1 MKDESPP
8 ILTKER
14 NLLVFFEDVKPNGA
28 HAGQFNKLLM
38 VRVSVPGD
46 PSNVEYW
53 VEEEYPEAFPHPQ
66 FGALR
71 KNEQIFS
78 RFGEYIAAYKANN
91 AAVIQAGTPLEAW
104 PAVTRTQIAM
114 LRFHGVHTVEA
125 LSGLHDEQIG
135 RIGPGG
141 RELVNKAVAYL
152 KSARDSESTMKAE
165 AEKAALQSRLDA
177 LELKYTEIMEAVSE
191 LPDEARAQIK
201 THIKKNHESAGKSR
215 RAA

>member
-14 NLLVFFEDVKPNGA
+14 NLLVFFEDVKPNGIN
-28 HAGQFNKLLM
+28 AGQFNKVLM

-46 PSNVEYW
+46 PSSVEYW
-53 VEEEYPEAFPHPQ
+53 VEEEYPEAFPHPK
-66 FGALR
+66 FGAAR
-71 KNEQIFS
+71 KNDPIIA
-78 RFGEYIAAYKANN
+78 RFGEYITAYKANN
-91 AAVIQAGTPLEAW
+91 AAVIGAGTPLEAW
-104 PAVTRTQIAM
+104 PSVSRTQIAM

-125 LSGLHDEQIG
+125 LSGLHDEQIS

-141 RELVNKAVAYL
+141 RDLVNKAAAYI
-152 KSARDSESTMKAE
+152 KASADSNAAFKIEGERK
-165 AEKAALQSRLDA
+165 ALQDRLEA

-191 LPDEARAQIK
+191 LPDDAKAHIK
-201 THIKKNHESAGKSR
+201 THIKKNHENAGKSR